1 MKSLKNCLDYYIT
14 QMVSFMS
21 WVASFLMIV
30 PIVMYAGPPRPK
42 EEWGPFNT
50 TLTTSSSIDITTPW
64 TNQTFTASSTS
75 TVEPPMVSC
84 NINWPKHEYLDEHA
98 AFTLYTFTLTFVIP
112 LVFISVFYFLVLL
125 KLRVICCCCFWLPT
139 LILSMLI

>member
-1 MKSLKNCLDYYIT
+1 
-14 QMVSFMS
+14 MVSLTA

-30 PIVMYAGPPRPK
+30 PIVMYAGTSAPSRLK
-42 EEWGPFNT
+42 DDVLGFANATFNDT
-50 TLTTSSSIDITTPW
+50 DVMTTPW
-64 TNQTFTASSTS
+64 TNQSFVASAAAATTS
-75 TVEPPMVSC
+75 ELPPSSIVSC

-125 KLRVICCCCFWLPT
+125 KLRVYSL
-139 LILSMLI
+139 LYILFHY